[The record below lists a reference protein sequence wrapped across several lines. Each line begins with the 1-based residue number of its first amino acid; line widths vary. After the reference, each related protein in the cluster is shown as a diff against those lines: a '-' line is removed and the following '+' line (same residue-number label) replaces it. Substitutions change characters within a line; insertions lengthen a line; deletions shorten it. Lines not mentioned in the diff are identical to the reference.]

1 MALVR
6 IGNCIHILNKIPIHI
21 LRNVIRFLFHNYP
34 PDDKPQKYSKCQQTL
49 LTMFLDL
56 GGGTHKGVMNHNLT
70 FESFDQN
77 NLNKSKIEGI
87 LKRVEEKARGKR
99 HFIHLCA

>member
-1 MALVR
+1 MTLVR

-99 HFIHLCA
+99 HFIHSCA